1 MNQPPAPAAD
11 QGDAPSWTV
20 GKLLA
25 WADAHS
31 SKTIRTHSAKA
42 REHIEALRGQLLA
55 DHEIA
60 KLDAEAARLEQQ
72 LAEVREKRAGLQPG
86 KARAPRSYHAA
97 TVRAWAKEQGI
108 DCPAPGRVPAAIVD
122 QWRTTQAG
130 A

>member
-1 MNQPPAPAAD
+1 MNQPPPTAD
-11 QGDAPSWTV
+11 QGDAPHWTV

-25 WADAHS
+25 WADTHQ

-42 REHIEALRGQLLA
+42 REHIETLRTQLLA

-60 KLDAEAARLEQQ
+60 KLDTEAARLEQQ
-72 LAEVREKRAGLQPG
+72 LAAVREKRASLQPG
-86 KARAPRSYHAA
+86 KARAARSYNAA

-108 DCPAPGRVPAAIVD
+108 DCPATGRVPAAIVD